1 MITIANHFPT
11 HRMFYDNGTS
21 PVAPVRACLRL
32 AFGDA
37 PLPITVVWAP
47 ALVSFA
53 GIIDAVRRRT
63 LPRDAGLRRNFRA
76 FLDSKVI
83 NGRATFGQIVAVPLL
98 LDAIMAIWESLWLI
112 IR

>member
-11 HRMFYDNGTS
+11 HRMFNDNGTS

-53 GIIDAVRRRT
+53 GIIDAVAAGHSLKMQACGVIFERFLTARLPMVGRR
-63 LPRDAGLRRNFRA
+63 LAKSSRR
-76 FLDSKVI
+76 LCCSM
-83 NGRATFGQIVAVPLL
+83 Q
-98 LDAIMAIWESLWLI
+98 
-112 IR
+112 